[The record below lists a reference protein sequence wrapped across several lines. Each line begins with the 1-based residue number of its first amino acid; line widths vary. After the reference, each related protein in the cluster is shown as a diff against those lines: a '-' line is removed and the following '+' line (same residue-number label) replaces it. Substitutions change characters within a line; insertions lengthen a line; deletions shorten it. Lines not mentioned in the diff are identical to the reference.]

1 MLQQAIAQ
9 ILEKDVGEDGV
20 SVIAFYRYPK
30 NEFLPDNKLVSVTD
44 VKKSQCK

>member
-9 ILEKDVGEDGV
+9 ILEKDVGEDG
-20 SVIAFYRYPK
+20 VIAFYRYPK